1 MPTPAAVR
9 PNWVMPG
16 SALLSYQVSGRWRG
30 FELSAGAEIDW
41 QQDGQRYQARMV
53 ISSFLL
59 PGRSQTSVGEI
70 GPDGLSPR
78 RFSERT
84 RGEQAVHFQPETG
97 RIVFSANTAPVP
109 WQPGAQDRLSLPFQL
124 AAMIAAEPT
133 RFVPGTQVSILTAS
147 TRSAEPWVFGVMER
161 QDLDLPI
168 GWQNA
173 LRLRR
178 EPRHQY
184 DQAVEIWFAPALGH
198 LPVRILLSQG
208 NGDVFDQRLS
218 SIKPAERRP

>member
-1 MPTPAAVR
+1 
-9 PNWVMPG
+9 MPG
-16 SALLSYQVSGRWRG
+16 SALLSYQVSGRARG
-30 FELSAGAEIDW
+30 FELSASAEIDW

-59 PGRSQTSVGEI
+59 PGRTQTSVGEI

-84 RGEQAVHFQPETG
+84 RGEQAAHFQPEIG
-97 RIVFSANTAPVP
+97 RIVFSANSPPAP

-124 AAMIAAEPT
+124 SAMIAAEPA
-133 RFVPGTQVSILTAS
+133 RFAPGAQVSILTAS
-147 TRSAEPWVFGVMER
+147 ARSAEPWVFAVMDS
-161 QDLDLPI
+161 QPLDLPI
-168 GWQNA
+168 GPKNA

-178 EPRHQY
+178 EPRHPY

-218 SIKPAERRP
+218 NIKPAERRP

>member
-1 MPTPAAVR
+1 
-9 PNWVMPG
+9 MPG
-16 SALLSYQVSGRWRG
+16 SALLSYQVIGRARG
-30 FELSAGAEIDW
+30 FELSASAEIDW

-70 GPDGLSPR
+70 GPDGLAPR

-84 RGEQAVHFQPETG
+84 RGEQAAHFQPEIG
-97 RIVFSANTAPVP
+97 RIVFSANSPPAV

-124 AAMIAAEPT
+124 SAMIAAEPA
-133 RFVPGTQVSILTAS
+133 RFTPGAQVSILTAGP
-147 TRSAEPWVFGVMER
+147 RSAEPWAFTVM
-161 QDLDLPI
+161 DSLPLDLPI
-168 GWQNA
+168 GTQNA

-178 EPRHQY
+178 EPRHLY
-184 DQAVEIWFAPALGH
+184 DQTVEFWFAPALGH

-208 NGDVFDQRLS
+208 NGDLFDQRLS
-218 SIKPAERRP
+218 SIKPVERRP